1 MRFVSIFLLF
11 LGLLGHFSAIAIES
25 SRAGCDSC
33 RIQVKSLDQP
43 LKLSG
48 NWLFTRD
55 DTAENAKVELD
66 TSAWP
71 VIKTPGPWKGA
82 YPDGKNYKIGW
93 YRGVFEF
100 DQSLVGQDVVILLN
114 AYMGRVNVYNNGQEI
129 YRRPGDINVE
139 RYYATQPIPV
149 RFTVTQT
156 KHVVAV
162 RIDTLLMT
170 GVYQL
175 PFEMHKYD
183 KHDTSLAWHQ
193 FQNGELRI
201 LAAFIVF
208 SFGLFFMLVYRK
220 TRYALYLVASLS
232 SISVFPFFV
241 APSDLLMKVLPPEPM
256 LLLHYTGLITVFV
269 IYIFSQ
275 FFYKF
280 TPKTNWLLGS
290 VYGLLALTIA
300 AQILGLNLDLFQKVR
315 SAFFIMT
322 LLLGTLALY
331 QAVRGALSKRPGAI
345 TLCIGIGI
353 FYVAGVHDMLLSIG
367 RINSMSTLFYGV
379 LGFVVSMLYVASNI
393 FANTFVEN
401 KKMAHDLKLM
411 NDKLEDLVAERTLQL
426 RQKTNDIL
434 TMLQNMPQ
442 GILTVTEGAVIH
454 PEYSAYLEQIFE
466 TKDIAGKGM
475 MNVVFS
481 NTNLGSDVLSQV
493 EAVAGACIGEDR
505 MNFDFNT
512 HLMVTEL
519 DKTMPSGRAKSLELS
534 WSPICNEADICE
546 KLMLCVRDVTEL
558 KGLAAEANKQRR
570 ELEMIGEILSVN
582 QEKFHQFIDSSGQFI
597 EENRAVIENNESRDP
612 EAITTLFRNM
622 HTIKGNARTYGLLQL
637 TNTVHET
644 EQAYDN
650 LRKNPEA
657 DWNKA
662 HLLEQLTETYSAIQE
677 YARVNEVKLGRRGPG
692 RRGGVDKFL
701 MVQKT
706 HIDSL
711 IGSLEAAK
719 NDDPVAKD
727 QLLHRVLGTLKR
739 IGTEKIEDVLSGVID
754 SLPSLARELGKEAP
768 KVEIDSNHIVL
779 HNQIADLLKN
789 VFMHLLR
796 NSVDHGIETAEQR
809 VAQGKSPAG
818 TINLKLSTSDGKLWL
833 TLRDDGRGLAIGFI
847 RKKAIDAGLIQ
858 EDQPITP
865 EELAQLIFAPG
876 FSTASVVTEVSGR
889 GVGMDAVKGFVERE
903 GGTIEL
909 RFLDDKTNT
918 NTNTDF
924 RRFETVISLPD
935 NFGLRLDS

>member
-1 MRFVSIFLLF
+1 MRFISVLLV
-11 LGLLGHFSAIAIES
+11 LLGAFWHSSAS
-25 SRAGCDSC
+25 SVEGPRAGCDSC

-55 DTAENAKVELD
+55 DSPDNAKVELD
-66 TSAWP
+66 TSTWP
-71 VIKTPGPWKGA
+71 VIKAPGPWKGA
-82 YPDGKNYKIGW
+82 YGDGKNFRVGW

-100 DQSLVGQDVVILLN
+100 DESLVGQDVVILLN

-129 YRRPGDINVE
+129 YKRPGDINVE
-139 RYYATQPIPV
+139 RYYATQPIPI
-149 RFTVTQT
+149 RFKVTQA

-201 LAAFIVF
+201 LAAFVVF

-220 TRYALYLVASLS
+220 TRYSLYLVASLTS
-232 SISVFPFFV
+232 MSVFPFFV
-241 APSDLLMKVLPPEPM
+241 APSDFLMKVLPPEPM
-256 LLLHYTGLITVFV
+256 LLLHYTGLFMVFGA
-269 IYIFSQ
+269 YLFCQ

-280 TPKTNWLLGS
+280 TAKTNWVLGS
-290 VYGLLALTIA
+290 VYGLMALTIA
-300 AQILGLNLDLFQKVR
+300 AQMFHLNLDLFQKVR
-315 SAFFIMT
+315 SVFFMT
-322 LLLGTLALY
+322 ALLLGTLALY
-331 QAVRGALSKRPGAI
+331 QAIRGALAKRPGAI
-345 TLCIGIGI
+345 TLTVGIAI
-353 FYVAGVHDMLLSIG
+353 FYAAGVHDMLLALG

-379 LGFVVSMLYVASNI
+379 LGFVVSILYVASTI

-401 KKMAHDLKLM
+401 KRMAHDLKLM

-442 GILTVTEGAVIH
+442 GILTVTQGATIH

-466 TKDIAGKGM
+466 TKDIAGRRM
-475 MNVVFS
+475 MDVVFS
-481 NTNLGSDVLSQV
+481 DTNLGADILSQI
-493 EAVAGACIGEDR
+493 EAVADACIGEDK
-505 MNFDFNT
+505 MNFEFNT

-519 DKTMPSGRAKSLELS
+519 DKTLPSGRVKSLELS
-534 WSPICNEADICE
+534 WSPICNEADVCE

-558 KGLAAEANKQRR
+558 KGLAAEASKQRR
-570 ELEMIGEILSVN
+570 ELEMIGQILSVN
-582 QEKFHQFIDSSGQFI
+582 QEKFHQFIDSSTQFI
-597 EENRAVIENNESRDP
+597 EENRVVIESTESRNQ
-612 EAITTLFRNM
+612 EAVTTLFRNM

-644 EQAYDN
+644 EQVYDH
-650 LRKNPEA
+650 LLKNPDA
-657 DWNKA
+657 DWDREY
-662 HLLEQLTETYSAIQE
+662 LLGQLRDTYSAIQE

-701 MVQKT
+701 MVQKA
-706 HIDSL
+706 HIDGL
-711 IGSLEAAK
+711 IGSLETAKDNDPAAK
-719 NDDPVAKD
+719 E
-727 QLLHRVLGTLKR
+727 QLLLRVLGTLKQ
-739 IGTEKIEDVLSGVID
+739 IGTERIEDILSGVID

-768 KVEIDSNHIVL
+768 AVKVTDNNIVVQ
-779 HNQIADLLKN
+779 NQIADLLKN

-796 NSVDHGIETAEQR
+796 NSIDHGIETAEQR

-818 TINLKLSTSDGKLWL
+818 TINLSLSIEGGKFLL
-833 TLRDDGRGLAIGFI
+833 KLRDDGRGLAMGYIQ
-847 RKKAIDAGLIQ
+847 KKAVDSGLMD
-858 EDQPITP
+858 ENAPMSP
-865 EELAQLIFAPG
+865 EQLAQLIFAPG

-903 GGTIEL
+903 GGTIML
-909 RFLDDKTNT
+909 QFLDDNPHSE
-918 NTNTDF
+918 F
-924 RRFETVISLPD
+924 RQFETVIALPD
-935 NFGLRLDS
+935 NLGLRVTA

>member
-1 MRFVSIFLLF
+1 MRLFYALLVF
-11 LGLLGHFSAIAIES
+11 LGFLGHASAIAMED

-55 DTAENAKVELD
+55 DTVDNAKVELD
-66 TSAWP
+66 TSSWP

-82 YPDGKNYKIGW
+82 YPDKKNYTVGW

-114 AYMGRVNVYNNGQEI
+114 AYMGRVNVYNNGEEI

-139 RYYATQPIPV
+139 RYYATQSIPV
-149 RFTVTQT
+149 RFKVTQA

-175 PFEMHKYD
+175 PFEIRKYD
-183 KHDTSLAWHQ
+183 KNDSSLAWYQ

-208 SFGLFFMLVYRK
+208 SFGLFFLLVYRK
-220 TRYALYLVASLS
+220 TQYPLYLAAAVT

-241 APSDLLMKVLPPEPM
+241 GPSDFLMKVLPPEPM
-256 LLLHYTGLITVFV
+256 LLLHYTGLIMFFSA
-269 IYIFSQ
+269 YIFSQ

-280 TPKTNWLLGS
+280 TPKLNWILGGVFS
-290 VYGLLALTIA
+290 LMAVIIA
-300 AQILGLNLDLFQKVR
+300 AQVFSLNLDLFQKVR
-315 SAFFIMT
+315 GAFFLT
-322 LLLGTLALY
+322 SLLLGTLTLY
-331 QAVRGALSKRPGAI
+331 QSVRGAMDKRTGAI
-345 TLCIGIGI
+345 TFCIGTSI
-353 FYVAGVHDMLLSIG
+353 FYVSGVHDMLLSFG
-367 RINSMSTLFYGV
+367 VINSMSTLFYGV
-379 LGFVVSMLYVASNI
+379 LGFVLSMLFVASTI

-401 KKMAHDLKLM
+401 KKMAHDLKIM

-442 GILTVTEGAVIH
+442 GILTVTQGTTIH

-466 TKDIAGKGM
+466 TKEIAGKGM
-475 MNVVFS
+475 MDVVFS
-481 NTNLGSDVLSQV
+481 RSNLGSDVLSQV
-493 EAVAGACIGEDR
+493 QAVADACIGEDK

-519 DKTMPSGRAKSLELS
+519 DKTMPSGKVKSLELS
-534 WSPICNEADICE
+534 WSPICNESDTCE

-558 KGLAAEANKQRR
+558 KGLAAEASKQRR
-570 ELEMIGEILSVN
+570 ELEMIGQILSVN

-597 EENRAVIENNESRDP
+597 EENREVIESTESRDL
-612 EAITTLFRNM
+612 EAIQTLFRNM

-650 LRKNPEA
+650 LLKNPDA
-657 DWNKA
+657 DWNKE
-662 HLLEQLTETYSAIQE
+662 HLLEQLRETFSAIQE

-701 MVQKT
+701 MVEKV
-706 HIDSL
+706 HIDGL
-711 IGSLEAAK
+711 IDSLEAAK
-719 NDDPVAKD
+719 EDDQAAKE
-727 QLLHRVLGTLKR
+727 QLLRRVLGTLKQ
-739 IGTEKIEDVLSGVID
+739 IGTEKMEDVLSGVID
-754 SLPSLARELGKEAP
+754 SLPSLARELGKETP
-768 KVEIDSNHIVL
+768 VIQIDGNSIVVRT
-779 HNQIADLLKN
+779 QIADLLKN

-796 NSVDHGIETAEQR
+796 NSIDHGIETAEQR

-818 TINLKLSTSDGKLWL
+818 TISLGLSISDGKLWL
-833 TLRDDGRGLAIGFI
+833 RLRDDGRGLGMRFI
-847 RKKAIDAGLIQ
+847 RNKAIDSGLIAENQ
-858 EDQPITP
+858 SVSP

-876 FSTASVVTEVSGR
+876 FSTASTVTEVSGR

-903 GGTIEL
+903 RGTIEL
-909 RFLDDKTNT
+909 RFLNEDSDSE
-918 NTNTDF
+918 F
-924 RRFETVISLPD
+924 RQFETVISLPES
-935 NFGLRLDS
+935 FAVRLSA

>member
-1 MRFVSIFLLF
+1 MRFISIFLL
-11 LGLLGHFSAIAIES
+11 LLGFVGHSLAIAAGD

-33 RIQVKSLDQP
+33 RIQVSSLDQP

-48 NWLFTRD
+48 KWLFTRD
-55 DTAENAKVELD
+55 DSIDNAKVELD

-71 VIKTPGPWKGA
+71 IIKAPGPWKGA
-82 YPDGKNYKIGW
+82 YPDGKNFKVGW

-100 DQSLVGQDVVILLN
+100 DKSLIGQDVVILMN
-114 AYMGRVNVYNNGQEI
+114 AYMGRVNVYNNGEEI

-139 RYYATQPIPV
+139 RFYATQPIPI
-149 RFTVTQT
+149 RFKVTQV
-156 KHVVAV
+156 KHVVAL

-183 KHDTSLAWHQ
+183 KHDTSLAWYQ

-201 LAAFIVF
+201 LSAFVVF
-208 SFGLFFMLVYRK
+208 SFGLFFLLVYRK
-220 TRYALYLVASLS
+220 TRYPLYLIAALT

-241 APSDLLMKVLPPEPM
+241 APSDFLMKVLPPEPM
-256 LLLHYTGLITVFV
+256 LLLHYTGLIMFFGA
-269 IYIFSQ
+269 YIFCQ

-280 TPKTNWLLGS
+280 TPKTNWVLGS
-290 VYGLLALTIA
+290 VYSLMALTIA
-300 AQILGLNLDLFQKVR
+300 AQTVHLNLDLFQKVR
-315 SAFFIMT
+315 GAFFVT
-322 LLLGTLALY
+322 ALLLGTLALY
-331 QAVRGALSKRPGAI
+331 QAIRGAMDKRSGAI
-345 TLCIGIGI
+345 TLCVGIGI
-353 FYVAGVHDMLLSIG
+353 FYVAGVHDMLLSFG
-367 RINSMSTLFYGV
+367 LINSMSTLFYGV
-379 LGFVVSMLYVASNI
+379 LGFVLSMLYVASNI

-411 NDKLEDLVAERTLQL
+411 NDSLEDLVAERTLQL

-442 GILTVTEGAVIH
+442 GILTVTQGAVIH

-466 TKDIAGKGM
+466 TKDIAGKDM
-475 MNVVFS
+475 MDVVFS
-481 NTNLGSDVLSQV
+481 KSNLGSDVLSQV
-493 EAVAGACIGEDR
+493 EAVADACIGEDR
-505 MNFDFNT
+505 MNFEFNT

-519 DKTMPSGRAKSLELS
+519 DKTMPSGKVKSLELS

-558 KGLAAEANKQRR
+558 KGLAAEASKQRR
-570 ELEMIGEILSVN
+570 ELEMIGQILSVN

-597 EENRAVIENNESRDP
+597 EENRSVIEKNESRDL

-644 EQAYDN
+644 EQVYDQ
-650 LRKNPEA
+650 LLKNPDA

-662 HLLEQLTETYSAIQE
+662 HLLEQLKETYSAIQE

-719 NDDPVAKD
+719 GEDVTAKD
-727 QLLHRVLGTLKR
+727 QLLLRVLGTLKQ
-739 IGTEKIEDVLSGVID
+739 IGTEKIEDILSGVID

-768 KVEIDSNHIVL
+768 KVEIDSNNIVL
-779 HNQIADLLKN
+779 QNQIADLLKN

-796 NSVDHGIETAEQR
+796 NSIDHGIESAEQR
-809 VAQGKSPAG
+809 AAQGKSPAG
-818 TINLKLSTSDGKLWL
+818 TIKLGLSTSEGKLTL
-833 TLRDDGRGLAIGFI
+833 KLRDDGRGLAIGSI
-847 RKKAIDAGLIQ
+847 RKKAIDSGLIQ
-858 EDQPITP
+858 EGEPMSP
-865 EELAQLIFAPG
+865 EQLAQLIFAPG
-876 FSTASVVTEVSGR
+876 FSTASEVTEVSGR

-909 RFLDDKTNT
+909 QFLNDDPN
-918 NTNTDF
+918 NEF
-924 RRFETVISLPD
+924 RQFETVISLPE
-935 NFGLRLDS
+935 NFCLRLDA

>member
-1 MRFVSIFLLF
+1 MRFIYILLVLLGF
-11 LGLLGHFSAIAIES
+11 LGHSSALAIEE

-33 RIQVKSLDQP
+33 RIQVKNLDQP

-55 DTAENAKVELD
+55 DNVHNANVELD
-66 TSAWP
+66 TSSWP
-71 VIKTPGPWKGA
+71 VIKAPGPWKGA
-82 YPDGKNYKIGW
+82 YPDQKNYTVGW

-100 DQSLVGQDVVILLN
+100 DQSMVGQDVVILLN

-139 RYYATQPIPV
+139 RYYATQPIPI
-149 RFTVTQT
+149 RFQVTQV
-156 KHVVAV
+156 KHVLAI

-175 PFEMHKYD
+175 PFEIRKYD
-183 KHDTSLAWHQ
+183 KHDSSLAWHQ

-208 SFGLFFMLVYRK
+208 CFGLFFMLVYRK
-220 TRYALYLVASLS
+220 TRYSLYLVASLA

-241 APSDLLMKVLPPEPM
+241 APSDFLMKVLPPEPM
-256 LLLHYTGLITVFV
+256 LLLHYTGLITFFGA
-269 IYIFSQ
+269 YLFSQ

-280 TPKTNWLLGS
+280 TPKTNWVLGT
-290 VYGLLALTIA
+290 VYSLLALTIA
-300 AQILGLNLDLFQKVR
+300 AQMVHLNLDLFQKVR
-315 SAFFIMT
+315 AVFFMT
-322 LLLGTLALY
+322 ALLLGTLALY
-331 QAVRGALSKRPGAI
+331 QSVRGALSKRPGAI
-345 TLCIGIGI
+345 TLCIGMGI
-353 FYVAGVHDMLLSIG
+353 FYVAGVHDMLLALG

-379 LGFVVSMLYVASNI
+379 LGFVISMLYVASNI
-393 FANTFVEN
+393 FATTFVEN
-401 KKMAHDLKLM
+401 KRMAHDLKLM
-411 NDKLEDLVAERTLQL
+411 NEKLEDLVAERTLQL

-442 GILTVTEGAVIH
+442 GILTVTQGATIH

-475 MNVVFS
+475 MDVVFS
-481 NTNLGSDVLSQV
+481 KTNLGSDVLSQV
-493 EAVAGACIGEDR
+493 EAVADACIGEDK
-505 MNFDFNT
+505 MNFEFNT

-519 DKTMPSGRAKSLELS
+519 DKTMPSGRVKSLELS
-534 WSPICNEADICE
+534 WSPICNDADICE

-558 KGLAAEANKQRR
+558 KGLAAEASKQRR
-570 ELEMIGEILSVN
+570 ELEMIGQILSVN

-597 EENRAVIENNESRDP
+597 EENRALIESTESRDL

-644 EQAYDN
+644 EQVYDD
-650 LRKNPEA
+650 LRKNPDA

-662 HLLEQLTETYSAIQE
+662 RLLEQLKDTYSAIQE

-701 MVQKT
+701 MVQKD
-706 HIDSL
+706 HIESL

-719 NDDPVAKD
+719 EHDPVVRD
-727 QLLHRVLGTLKR
+727 DLLHRVLSTLKQ
-739 IGTEKIEDVLSGVID
+739 IGTEKIEDVLAGVID

-768 KVEIDSNHIVL
+768 TIQIDDNNIVVR
-779 HNQIADLLKN
+779 NQIADLLKN

-796 NSVDHGIETAEQR
+796 NSIDHGIETAEQR

-818 TINLKLSTSDGKLWL
+818 TINLGLSTSDGKLWL
-833 TLRDDGRGLAIGFI
+833 KLRDDGRGLAMGFI
-847 RKKAIDAGLIQ
+847 RRKAIDSGLIQ
-858 EDQPITP
+858 ENQSVSP
-865 EELAQLIFAPG
+865 EQLAQLIFAPG

-903 GGTIEL
+903 AGTIEL
-909 RFLDDKTNT
+909 RLLDEDPNSE
-918 NTNTDF
+918 F
-924 RRFETVISLPD
+924 RQFETVISLPD
-935 NFGLRLDS
+935 NFALRLDA